1 METHEA
7 PAPGR
12 HGGAPPTEVAPPPR
26 PLVHVVDDDD
36 AMRRSLA
43 LLLRAAGYAAEAHAS
58 AEALLA
64 ALDEAAAGAAA
75 GAMDGTAGLRSGAPA
90 PPRRPACAV
99 VDVLMPGGMDGIALQ
114 AELARRGAAL
124 PVVVVTGHADV
135 PLAVRAMR
143 AGAVDFVEKPYPKER
158 ILRAVSEALD
168 AAAAAARGAGPA
180 VAPAAAA
187 RVGALTPRER
197 MVLRGLVLGRP
208 NKVIAHEL
216 GISPRTVEA
225 HRAAMMD
232 KLGAR
237 SLAEAVRLA
246 MAAGLDGESGG

>member
-1 METHEA
+1 MTETSALQRPCPQPETA
-7 PAPGR
+7 
-12 HGGAPPTEVAPPPR
+12 GAAAPPPI
-26 PLVHVVDDDD
+26 VHVVDDDD

-64 ALDEAAAGAAA
+64 ALDRP
-75 GAMDGTAGLRSGAPA
+75 DAPA
-90 PPRRPACAV
+90 ARPACAV

-114 AELARRGAAL
+114 AALARRGAAL

-158 ILRAVSEALD
+158 ILAAVAEAHE
-168 AAAAAARGAGPA
+168 AAVAAKRDRGA
-180 VAPAAAA
+180 VATAAAA
-187 RVGALTPRER
+187 RVAVLTPRER
-197 MVLRGLVLGRP
+197 TVLRALVSGQP

-225 HRAAMMD
+225 HRAAVME
-232 KLGAR
+232 KLDVR

-246 MAAGLDGESGG
+246 MAAGLDEEPR

>member
-1 METHEA
+1 METLEA
-7 PAPGR
+7 PARRPGPPADAAAGGDTR
-12 HGGAPPTEVAPPPR
+12 AAGGAAPP

-43 LLLRAAGYAAEAHAS
+43 LLLRSAGYAAEAHAS

-64 ALDEAAAGAAA
+64 ALDRPGAAER
-75 GAMDGTAGLRSGAPA
+75 G
-90 PPRRPACAV
+90 PACAV

-143 AGAVDFVEKPYPKER
+143 AGAVDFVEKPYPKQR
-158 ILRAVSEALD
+158 ILSAVAEALD
-168 AAAAAARGAGPA
+168 ATAASRDRAPATAAA
-180 VAPAAAA
+180 VA
-187 RVGALTPRER
+187 RVAALTPRER
-197 MVLRGLVLGRP
+197 TVLRGLVSGQP

-225 HRAAMMD
+225 HRAAVME

-246 MAAGLDGESGG
+246 TAAGLDGGPGD

>member
-1 METHEA
+1 MTDTRQA
-7 PAPGR
+7 PAQT
-12 HGGAPPTEVAPPPR
+12 HNPPPDSAAAAAPPP

-43 LLLRAAGYAAEAHAS
+43 LLLRSAGYAAEAHAS
-58 AEALLA
+58 GEALLA
-64 ALDEAAAGAAA
+64 ALDGEGPRPGPHAAAAG
-75 GAMDGTAGLRSGAPA
+75 
-90 PPRRPACAV
+90 RPACAV

-124 PVVVVTGHADV
+124 PLVVMTGHADV

-143 AGAVDFVEKPYPKER
+143 AGAVDFVEKPYPKDR
-158 ILRAVSEALD
+158 ILAAVAEALD
-168 AAAAAARGAGPA
+168 AAAASRDR
-180 VAPAAAA
+180 APAAAA
-187 RVGALTPRER
+187 AAARLAALTPRER
-197 MVLRGLVLGRP
+197 AVLRGLVSGQP

-225 HRAAMMD
+225 HRAALME

-237 SLAEAVRLA
+237 SLAEAVRLGL
-246 MAAGLDGESGG
+246 AAGLDGAPASQD

>member
-1 METHEA
+1 MEA
-7 PAPGR
+7 PDTPTR
-12 HGGAPPTEVAPPPR
+12 HRHDSTGEPGGAAPP

-58 AEALLA
+58 AEALLD
-64 ALDEAAAGAAA
+64 ALDREAASLPEAPPAA
-75 GAMDGTAGLRSGAPA
+75 
-90 PPRRPACAV
+90 PRRPACAV

-114 AELARRGAAL
+114 TELARRGAAL

-143 AGAVDFVEKPYPKER
+143 AGALDFIEKPYPKER
-158 ILRAVSEALD
+158 ILAAVGQALEATASGRAAGRGHGPTAAA
-168 AAAAAARGAGPA
+168 AAAAAAR
-180 VAPAAAA
+180 VAP
-187 RVGALTPRER
+187 LTPRER
-197 MVLRGLVLGRP
+197 TVLRSLVLGRP

-225 HRAAMMD
+225 HRAAIME
-232 KLGAR
+232 KLGVR
-237 SLAEAVRLA
+237 SLAEAVRIAL
-246 MAAGLDGESGG
+246 AAGLDDAPGGA

>member
-1 METHEA
+1 M
-7 PAPGR
+7 
-12 HGGAPPTEVAPPPR
+12 
-26 PLVHVVDDDD
+26 
-36 AMRRSLA
+36 
-43 LLLRAAGYAAEAHAS
+43 
-58 AEALLA
+58 
-64 ALDEAAAGAAA
+64 
-75 GAMDGTAGLRSGAPA
+75 
-90 PPRRPACAV
+90 
-99 VDVLMPGGMDGIALQ
+99 
-114 AELARRGAAL
+114 
-124 PVVVVTGHADV
+124 VVVTGHADV
-135 PLAVRAMR
+135 SLAVRAMR

-180 VAPAAAA
+180 AAPAAAAAA

-246 MAAGLDGESGG
+246 MAAGLDGETGG

>member
-1 METHEA
+1 MDMPEA
-7 PAPGR
+7 PARLR
-12 HGGAPPTEVAPPPR
+12 HHGGPGGAPGEALRP

-43 LLLRAAGYAAEAHAS
+43 LLLRAAGYAAEAHPS

-64 ALDEAAAGAAA
+64 ALNEAGSRP
-75 GAMDGTAGLRSGAPA
+75 GTPE
-90 PPRRPACAV
+90 PPRRACAV

-114 AELARRGAAL
+114 TELARRGAAL

-158 ILRAVSEALD
+158 ILAAVGRALD
-168 AAAAAARGAGPA
+168 AAAAAA
-180 VAPAAAA
+180 AAAEA
-187 RVGALTPRER
+187 RLSALTPRER
-197 MVLRGLVLGRP
+197 MVLRGLVCGWP

-246 MAAGLDGESGG
+246 LAAGLDGEPER

>member
-1 METHEA
+1 MTETSALRRPCPQPEA
-7 PAPGR
+7 AGAA
-12 HGGAPPTEVAPPPR
+12 APP
-26 PLVHVVDDDD
+26 PLVHVVDNDD

-64 ALDEAAAGAAA
+64 ALDRP
-75 GAMDGTAGLRSGAPA
+75 DAPA
-90 PPRRPACAV
+90 ATAAQPACAV
-99 VDVLMPGGMDGIALQ
+99 VDVLMPGGMDGVALQ
-114 AELARRGAAL
+114 SELARRGAGL

-158 ILRAVSEALD
+158 ILAAVAEAHE
-168 AAAAAARGAGPA
+168 AAVAAKRDRGAMTTAA
-180 VAPAAAA
+180 VA
-187 RVGALTPRER
+187 RVAVLTPRER
-197 MVLRGLVLGRP
+197 TVLRALVSGQP

-225 HRAAMMD
+225 HRAAVME
-232 KLGAR
+232 KLDVR

-246 MAAGLDGESGG
+246 MAAGLDKEPR

>member
-1 METHEA
+1 MEPREA
-7 PAPGR
+7 P
-12 HGGAPPTEVAPPPR
+12 T

-43 LLLRAAGYAAEAHAS
+43 LLLRAAGYAAEAHPS

-64 ALDEAAAGAAA
+64 ALDRGAGPDAPAAAAAA
-75 GAMDGTAGLRSGAPA
+75 W
-90 PPRRPACAV
+90 RPACAV

-158 ILRAVSEALD
+158 ILAAVGEALEAAASAPAPARGQGPA
-168 AAAAAARGAGPA
+168 AAAAAAR
-180 VAPAAAA
+180 VA
-187 RVGALTPRER
+187 ALTPRER
-197 MVLRGLVLGRP
+197 MVLRSLVLGRP

-225 HRAAMMD
+225 HRAAIME
-232 KLGAR
+232 KLGVR

-246 MAAGLDGESGG
+246 LAAGLDDEAAG

>member
-1 METHEA
+1 MTETL
-7 PAPGR
+7 
-12 HGGAPPTEVAPPPR
+12 APPRPCTQPETAGAAAPPPI
-26 PLVHVVDDDD
+26 VHVVDDDD

-43 LLLRAAGYAAEAHAS
+43 LLLRSAGYAAEAHAS
-58 AEALLA
+58 GEALLA
-64 ALDEAAAGAAA
+64 ALDRPDAAAEA
-75 GAMDGTAGLRSGAPA
+75 
-90 PPRRPACAV
+90 RPACAV

-143 AGAVDFVEKPYPKER
+143 TGAVDFVEKPYPKGR
-158 ILRAVSEALD
+158 ILAAVAEALD
-168 AAAAAARGAGPA
+168 AAAATRDRGVAAA
-180 VAPAAAA
+180 AAAA
-187 RVGALTPRER
+187 RVAALTPRER
-197 MVLRGLVLGRP
+197 TVLRALVSGQP

-225 HRAAMMD
+225 HRAAVME
-232 KLGAR
+232 KLDVR

-246 MAAGLDGESGG
+246 MAAGLDDGPEG

>member
-7 PAPGR
+7 LACDGGTPPA
-12 HGGAPPTEVAPPPR
+12 TEVVPPR

-64 ALDEAAAGAAA
+64 ALDGAG
-75 GAMDGTAGLRSGAPA
+75 A
-90 PPRRPACAV
+90 PPRQACAV

-180 VAPAAAA
+180 APTAAATA
-187 RVGALTPRER
+187 RVAALTPRER

-246 MAAGLDGESGG
+246 MAAGLDGEPGG

>member
-7 PAPGR
+7 PAPPGR
-12 HGGAPPTEVAPPPR
+12 HHAGGPPAEGTPPP

-58 AEALLA
+58 AEALLSALERATA
-64 ALDEAAAGAAA
+64 APPPGAP
-75 GAMDGTAGLRSGAPA
+75 PA
-90 PPRRPACAV
+90 PPRPACAV

-114 AELARRGAAL
+114 AELARRGSVL

-158 ILRAVSEALD
+158 ILAAVGEALEAAASAPAPARGHGPAA
-168 AAAAAARGAGPA
+168 AAAAAAR
-180 VAPAAAA
+180 VA
-187 RVGALTPRER
+187 ALTPRER
-197 MVLRGLVLGRP
+197 MVLRSLVLGRP

-225 HRAAMMD
+225 HRAAIME
-232 KLGAR
+232 KLGVR

-246 MAAGLDGESGG
+246 LAAGLDDEAAG

>member
-1 METHEA
+1 M
-7 PAPGR
+7 
-12 HGGAPPTEVAPPPR
+12 PP
-26 PLVHVVDDDD
+26 
-36 AMRRSLA
+36 
-43 LLLRAAGYAAEAHAS
+43 
-58 AEALLA
+58 
-64 ALDEAAAGAAA
+64 
-75 GAMDGTAGLRSGAPA
+75 
-90 PPRRPACAV
+90 RPACAV

-158 ILRAVSEALD
+158 ILAAVGEALEAAASAPAPARGQGPA
-168 AAAAAARGAGPA
+168 AAAAAAR
-180 VAPAAAA
+180 VA
-187 RVGALTPRER
+187 ALTPRER
-197 MVLRGLVLGRP
+197 MVLRSLVLGRP

-225 HRAAMMD
+225 HRAAIME
-232 KLGAR
+232 KLGVR

-246 MAAGLDGESGG
+246 LAAGLDDEAAG

>member
-1 METHEA
+1 MEPHEG
-7 PAPGR
+7 PAPQRRGVR
-12 HGGAPPTEVAPPPR
+12 PAGGTAPP

-36 AMRRSLA
+36 AMRRSLV
-43 LLLRAAGYAAEAHAS
+43 LLLRAAGYSAEAHAS
-58 AEALLA
+58 GEALLA
-64 ALDEAAAGAAA
+64 ALGREGEAGSPEP
-75 GAMDGTAGLRSGAPA
+75 GVAPV
-90 PPRRPACAV
+90 RRPACAV
-99 VDVLMPGGMDGIALQ
+99 VDVLMPGGMDGITLLAK
-114 AELARRGAAL
+114 LARRGAAL

-158 ILRAVSEALD
+158 ILLAVSEALD
-168 AAAAAARGAGPA
+168 AAAEPAAERGAA
-180 VAPAAAA
+180 DSASAAAA
-187 RVGALTPRER
+187 QARLAALTPRER
-197 MVLRGLVLGRP
+197 MVLRGLVCGSP

-225 HRAAMMD
+225 HRAAVME

-246 MAAGLDGESGG
+246 LAAGLDGEATG